1 MNRYYLPCENLDL
14 DQIANSGQCFRW
26 FQEPID
32 KILGRWRFYIA
43 DRPAVAWHERNNYQ
57 DVIIVDTD
65 AQKFDVLYYFDVTTD
80 YEDIINQIPVPE
92 QDTYLQAAAELFS
105 GVRILRQNIWEVFI
119 SFIISQNNNIPRIK
133 KSIDML
139 CADNAGQFPQS
150 SDLLSMNLD
159 KYGLGYRKAYIED
172 WLRSNKPYASNSLI
186 DYRDAFEYYQSFKGI
201 GPKIAN
207 CICLFGLHYLEACP
221 VDTWMRRTIDNRYGG
236 QIPTCMY
243 SKYAGV
249 YQQYCFCY
257 ERYLSGRDK

>member
-1 MNRYYLPCENLDL
+1 MIYSYPSTNFNIH
-14 DQIANSGQCFRW
+14 QIANSGQCFRW
-26 FQEPID
+26 YQEPID
-32 KILGRWRFYIA
+32 EILGRWKFYIA
-43 DRPAVAWHERNNYQ
+43 DRPAVAWHERNDYQ

-65 AQKFDVLYYFDVTTD
+65 AQELDVLYYFDIDTD
-80 YEDIINQIPVPE
+80 YGDIINQIPE
-92 QDTYLQAAAELFS
+92 QDTYLQSAAKLFS

-133 KSIDML
+133 KSIDMMR
-139 CADNAGQFPQS
+139 ADNDGQFPQPD
-150 SDLLSMNLD
+150 DLRSMNLD

-172 WLRSNKPYASNSLI
+172 WLRGNKSYTSNSLI

-201 GPKIAN
+201 GPKVAN

-221 VDTWMRRTIDNRYGG
+221 IDTWMKKIIDKRYGG
-236 QIPTCMY
+236 KFPDWID

-257 ERYLSGRDK
+257 ERYLEGR